1 MLMNMMMMVSLAR
14 AWNKLP
20 PAITTLMSLAA
31 FQHEFKMFL
40 FRSARVFSGQIH
52 QLTNSV
58 MNYKALTPS
67 GDHSTALERA
77 LL

>member
-1 MLMNMMMMVSLAR
+1 
-14 AWNKLP
+14 
-20 PAITTLMSLAA
+20 MSLAA

-67 GDHSTALERA
+67 GGHSTALERS